1 MNYIY
6 GLELHNVQML
16 KPVETIK
23 ILQNNSH
30 IQSFRA
36 GEIIFQQG
44 TEGKVM
50 YGIIDGEVEMLVN
63 DKIVETI
70 KQGDVFGQGALV
82 HRDHLRTSTARA
94 KTDCQIALLDQ
105 EHFLF
110 AVQETP
116 LFALEVMRS
125 YSDRLRG
132 LKLLI

>member
-1 MNYIY
+1 
-6 GLELHNVQML
+6 ML
-16 KPVETIK
+16 KPIETIK
-23 ILQNNSH
+23 ILLNSSN
-30 IQSFRA
+30 IKSLTA

-50 YGIIDGEVEMLVN
+50 YGIIEGEVEMLVN

-70 KQGDVFGQGALV
+70 QQGDVFGQGALL
-82 HRDHLRTSTARA
+82 HSDHLRTSTARA
-94 KTDCQIALLDQ
+94 KADCKIAVLDQ

-125 YSDRLRG
+125 YSDRFRR